1 MELACDEAVVKD
13 MDAAGKK
20 AYSNALLACSLP
32 RKMIR
37 VCPLAFGE
45 DGVKMRVKS
54 VLNYR
59 KPTFWMMV
67 TAGMLCIVIALCFLT
82 NPAPKYLLKGIK
94 AQDITSI
101 KVFDG
106 NNGQ

>member
-45 DGVKMRVKS
+45 DGILHLSKCLMEIMGRS
-54 VLNYR
+54 LSLR
-59 KPTFWMMV
+59 SQRR
-67 TAGMLCIVIALCFLT
+67 L
-82 NPAPKYLLKGIK
+82 
-94 AQDITSI
+94 
-101 KVFDG
+101 
-106 NNGQ
+106 